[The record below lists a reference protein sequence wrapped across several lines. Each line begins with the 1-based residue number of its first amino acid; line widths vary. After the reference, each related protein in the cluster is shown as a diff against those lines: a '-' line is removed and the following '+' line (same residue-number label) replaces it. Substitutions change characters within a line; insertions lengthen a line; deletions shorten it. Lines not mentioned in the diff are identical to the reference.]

1 MTLTLAFLEGIL
13 ISILVSAM
21 SWVPG
26 IQWFDAVAILER
38 VVFFS
43 VCCGTAFYY
52 TDLYDFRVV
61 PNFSKYFYRLPKSIF
76 FALFSLIVCYMLFPK
91 TGFFQNPLECLLIL
105 LAIAGFLLPLR
116 AVFYATLKSDL
127 FSRRT
132 LILGASPWAHS
143 LIQEIE
149 TRPQAR
155 YNVIG
160 VVDDIAPSDN
170 CLSRYPFFGP
180 FNNLSKIIDETRPH
194 RIIVALAQGEILPFR
209 DLLQVKLRGVVVEDG
224 VKVYERLMGKLAIES
239 LTPNS
244 LIFSQDF
251 NKTGFEIGLRR
262 ILSLIL
268 AFPGLIFII
277 PLMLII
283 AAIIKLDSKGPVL
296 FVQERVGLRGRTFH
310 LLKFRTM
317 GPALGKKSEWARDNG
332 DRITRVGKWLR
343 KFRLDELP
351 QLFNIIRG
359 DMDLVGPRPHPVSNY
374 PLFVVALRNASDFCG
389 EAIPYYPLRCVI
401 RPGMT
406 GWAQVRYGYAN
417 DLEEEIEKIRY
428 DLYYIKHM
436 SFRLDLRIV
445 LDTVKV
451 ALFGQRSEA
460 VSYLPTRYPIEVK
473 ETVK

>member
-1 MTLTLAFLEGIL
+1 
-13 ISILVSAM
+13 
-21 SWVPG
+21 
-26 IQWFDAVAILER
+26 
-38 VVFFS
+38 
-43 VCCGTAFYY
+43 
-52 TDLYDFRVV
+52 
-61 PNFSKYFYRLPKSIF
+61 
-76 FALFSLIVCYMLFPK
+76 
-91 TGFFQNPLECLLIL
+91 
-105 LAIAGFLLPLR
+105 
-116 AVFYATLKSDL
+116 
-127 FSRRT
+127 
-132 LILGASPWAHS
+132 
-143 LIQEIE
+143 
-149 TRPQAR
+149 
-155 YNVIG
+155 
-160 VVDDIAPSDN
+160 VVDDIAPSEN
-170 CLSRYPFFGP
+170 RLSRYPFFGP
-180 FNNLSKIIDETRPH
+180 FNNLSKIIDETHPH
-194 RIIVALAQGEILPFR
+194 RIIVALAQGESLPLR
-209 DLLQVKLRGVVVEDG
+209 DLLQVRLRGVVVEDG

-251 NKTGFEIGLRR
+251 NKTGFEISLRR

-268 AFPGLIFII
+268 ALPALIFIV

-283 AAIIKLDSKGPVL
+283 ALVIRLDSKGPVI
-296 FVQERVGLRGRTFH
+296 FIQERVGLRGRTFH

-317 GPALGKKSEWARDNG
+317 DPALMKTSEWVRDNG

-351 QLFNIIRG
+351 QLFNIIKG

-374 PLFVVALRNASDFCG
+374 PLFVVTLRNASDFCG

-436 SFRLDLRIV
+436 SLRLDLRIV

-460 VSYLPTRYPIEVK
+460 VPHIPVHYPIEVK